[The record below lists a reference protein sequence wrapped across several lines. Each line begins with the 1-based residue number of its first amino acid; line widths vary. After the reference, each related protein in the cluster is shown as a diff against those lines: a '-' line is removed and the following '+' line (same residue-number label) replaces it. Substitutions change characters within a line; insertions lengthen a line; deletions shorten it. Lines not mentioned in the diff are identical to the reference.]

1 MTKMFIH
8 SPLTPL
14 FLAALLLLGLLGLVI
29 TPRQED
35 PQISVPMVDIMF
47 AFPGAASE
55 QVASLATD
63 PLERMMSEIPGVKHV
78 YSASQRG
85 GGMVTV
91 QFDVGEKMEPSLVKL
106 YDKLASNLD
115 KIPPGV
121 SEPLVKPRGIDD
133 VPTVTF
139 TLWSSKLDDSALR
152 LVALEVLQR
161 LKTVPDTAQSFIVGG
176 RPETIR
182 VEVMP
187 ERLKGYSISVGQIAK
202 SISAANDRKDIGTV
216 ESARV
221 GWAM

>member
-1 MTKMFIH
+1 MSNAADTSKTAAGQPENLGIAGAMTAMFIH

-14 FLAALLLLGLLGLVI
+14 FLAALLLLGLLGLII

-35 PQISVPMVDIMF
+35 PQISVPMVDVMF
-47 AFPGAASE
+47 SFPGASSE

-63 PLERMMSEIPGVKHV
+63 PLERMLSEIPGVKHV

-91 QFDVGEKMEPSLVKL
+91 QFDVGQQMEPSLVKL

-121 SEPLVKPRGIDD
+121 SQPLVKPRGIDD

-139 TLWSSKLDDSALR
+139 TLWSQDLDDASLR
-152 LVALEVLQR
+152 LVSLEVLQR
-161 LKTVPDTAQSFIVGG
+161 LKTV
-176 RPETIR
+176 
-182 VEVMP
+182 
-187 ERLKGYSISVGQIAK
+187 
-202 SISAANDRKDIGTV
+202 
-216 ESARV
+216 
-221 GWAM
+221 